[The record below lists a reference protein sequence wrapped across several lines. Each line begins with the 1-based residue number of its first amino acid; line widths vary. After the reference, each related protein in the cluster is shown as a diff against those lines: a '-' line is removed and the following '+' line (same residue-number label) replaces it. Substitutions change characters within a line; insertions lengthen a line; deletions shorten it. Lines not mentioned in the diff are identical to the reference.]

1 MVSVVFD
8 QYTGMSPIEGDDTPS
23 NTRALTCFASLRK
36 RDIRP
41 YFLPEPIGETA
52 ALTTTRLL
60 ENPVTQT
67 IHGGQLGDSFVTNGW
82 YGTDVSYAVLNGV
95 AGYYVGD
102 VRTLDFTPIAAT
114 TAPTVRYVAN
124 EVATSTDTFA
134 DKLATVA
141 AAETPVNKTGVAEPS
156 YITWIKS
163 HGAAFASAS
172 VDYALT
178 DVLAAI
184 NYVLDSYTFTY
195 PSGSVPF
202 TLRYN
207 MNSMVALL
215 TTMPTMTRTSG
226 SATYTIPWSSNVES
240 ALLSAIEVFCQ
251 RIGAYALYE
260 LTGVSIDLI
269 TADKV
274 PSCDEG
280 ISGTLDMIPYISV
293 TRAARNTYTEVSS
306 GGVMVDTVPSIANSW
321 PNGSLV
327 GGLDY
332 AGSVWRDEG
341 YTSPVNAFEAALT
354 EAVAC
359 RAAYETYVWS
369 GLGSSAFS
377 SRGYLA
383 EYDLGTETL
392 RSGNNTT
399 TSPVPRAYCYTYVD
413 TGGREGTPSEPVV
426 CLEVAEGGVT
436 THFLTLPAVPDNVYA
451 VKIYRQLLP
460 VGASQDTLPVWT
472 LVSTVYDNFDVE
484 IEIPDVGMIGYDVL
498 STVYDAYVDSPRW
511 LVNTSTD
518 HTACLDATGKTVYIS
533 ARHKPYVF
541 PYDRRITLPDNVTA
555 VSMVAVGN
563 QLHVGTT
570 GAPLIITIGE
580 DKGEQGLQIDDTFIR
595 HAPFAVAKPNTHVP
609 TPFGSIYWSN
619 VGVILV
625 AANNAAVIS
634 SALLDEDQVPDY
646 IGDCAVYHNGMYY
659 SWRSDVGVI
668 FDIPDNTF
676 AEKVQAPMT
685 MVDYGVA
692 AATVS
697 YDNKLYLRRSSEVS
711 IKQWVDKGT
720 ALPIRYRTA
729 SQVLPKPVVLTIA
742 SVMGHK
748 VDGVL
753 RCYDADDDLLWA
765 VHIRDNKSVRTP
777 RIRAQHSISLEFE
790 GYADRISRISLASSL
805 LDLQ

>member
-60 ENPVTQT
+60 ENPITQT

-124 EVATSTDTFA
+124 DSPASTDTFA

-156 YITWIKS
+156 YIYGIKLQGS
-163 HGAAFASAS
+163 SSGAVNYSQS
-172 VDYALT
+172 DIE
-178 DVLAAI
+178 AAI
-184 NYVLDSYTFTY
+184 NYVLDTYTFY
-195 PSGSVPF
+195 YISGTVPF

-207 MNSMVALL
+207 LDTMVALL
-215 TTMPTMTRTSG
+215 STTPTLKRTSG
-226 SATYTIPWSSNVES
+226 STTYTVPWSANLEDSLRRNIQHLCAFV
-240 ALLSAIEVFCQ
+240 
-251 RIGAYALYE
+251 GAWAVYE
-260 LTGVSIDLI
+260 LTGVVTSNL
-269 TADKV
+269 TAGDVV
-274 PSCDEG
+274 PCCAEEM
-280 ISGTLDMIPYISV
+280 SGTLVVIPWVNVNLS
-293 TRAARNTYTEVSS
+293 ARNTYTPVAS
-306 GGVMVDTVPSIANSW
+306 GGITVDFNPSVVTTWTHRGI
-321 PNGSLV
+321 V
-327 GGLDY
+327 GCLDY
-332 AGSVWRDEG
+332 AGSVWQNEG
-341 YTSPVNAFEAALT
+341 FSSPAAAFSAALT
-354 EAVAC
+354 EAATC
-359 RAAYETYVWS
+359 HANYESYIWTGLTSSSIGTRGDLSEYV
-369 GLGSSAFS
+369 
-377 SRGYLA
+377 
-383 EYDLGTETL
+383 LGTETL
-392 RSGNNTT
+392 RSGNSTT

-460 VGASQDTLPVWT
+460 VSASQDTLPVWT
-472 LVSTVYDNFDVE
+472 LVSTVYDNFDAE

-619 VGVILV
+619 VGVVLV

-634 SALLDEDQVPDY
+634 AALLDEDQVPDY

-697 YDNKLYLRRSSEVS
+697 YDNKLYLRRSSEAS

-753 RCYDADDDLLWA
+753 RCYDAEDDLLWA